1 MEKINTLIW
10 DELVNL
16 PTPNPEAEL
25 RGFLE
30 TLPHSF
36 RGTDV
41 LLSCPKLV
49 IKRKLLKLW
58 RELKEGVFNTTI
70 TPSNGAHFAFRGF
83 PDGPIRLILPFGISP
98 TA

>member
-49 IKRKLLKLW
+49 IGR
-58 RELKEGVFNTTI
+58 
-70 TPSNGAHFAFRGF
+70 S
-83 PDGPIRLILPFGISP
+83 
-98 TA
+98 